1 MSTDI
6 APVQFPASRLFLSEE
21 QREILRKSAL
31 CSKLNS
37 DQLEYFFEVVERTKL
52 DPFTGQ
58 IRPDVRKSKDEDGN
72 KVPQLII
79 ITTLQGL
86 RGIGDRSGQLD
97 GESPP
102 EWCGADGQWLDVWL
116 LSDPPVAA
124 RASVYRKDRP
134 RPQTATVRWDA
145 FVQLVYDRQGNAVPG
160 PFWRRMG
167 SWMLAKC
174 ALAAGFRGAFP
185 NQCSGLY
192 ISEEV
197 GGELDPDSEEAIE
210 AEMIR
215 RANAEKQYWDAE
227 REKGNLPIDELQ
239 KQQNLRDAREH
250 THYIP
255 GPPVQQNAV
264 HPLEH
269 TIMPPPNEPRSTTLV
284 PGDWQNFVIRRIQLF
299 KGRTVGSLTPGEL
312 QGAGSWMAQVEKSW
326 SNIDEDLRAHY
337 KAIKARLDYER
348 EATALADGLDFST
361 PGKNDDWRP

>member
-1 MSTDI
+1 MSTGI
-6 APVQFPASRLFLSEE
+6 APVQFPSTKLFLSEE

-37 DQLEYFFEVVERTKL
+37 DQTEYFFEVIERTRL

-58 IRPDVRKSKDEDGN
+58 IRADIRNAKNEDGQ
-72 KVPQLII
+72 KVPTLII

-97 GESPP
+97 GESAP
-102 EWCGADGQWLDVWL
+102 EWCDADGNWKDVWL
-116 LSDPPVAA
+116 SSDPPAAA

-145 FVQLVYDRQGNAVPG
+145 FCQLTYDRNGNAVPG
-160 PFWRRMG
+160 PFWKRMG
-167 SWMLAKC
+167 SHMLAKC
-174 ALAAGFRGAFP
+174 ALAAGYRGAFP

-192 ISEEV
+192 ISEEL
-197 GGELDPDSEEAIE
+197 GGELDADSEEAIE

-215 RANAEKQYWDAE
+215 RANAEKQYWDKE
-227 REKGNLPIDELQ
+227 REKGNLPIDEVQ

-255 GPPVQQNAV
+255 GPPVQQSAV
-264 HPLEH
+264 RELTPF
-269 TIMPPPNEPRSTTLV
+269 NKA
-284 PGDWQNFVIRRIQLF
+284 DWQNFVIRRIQLF

-312 QGAGSWMAQVEKSW
+312 QGAGNWMAQIEKSW
-326 SNIDEDLRAHY
+326 SNIDDDLKAHY

-348 EATALADGLDFST
+348 EASALADGLDFST
-361 PGKNDDWRP
+361 PGKNDEWRP